1 MSADP
6 ASPAKAEEP
15 TAPILTRREK
25 IVAGA
30 SVGVGAL
37 LTLSILMTRTGA
49 STAMPV
55 ARVAPASAV
64 AAPLAEPAAEIPA
77 WTDENRALWVGNA
90 RRGVAYEVAADANV
104 SVWMRTVRPS
114 LVVRCAG
121 SGTEVFVF
129 TDSAAQLERD
139 TPDHT
144 VRFKLDDGPETT
156 ERWPD
161 PDEHDALFAP
171 DGAAFV
177 RRLTR
182 ARTLTFGF
190 APHNAAPVTVRFHV
204 AGLGPL
210 LQSAAKNCGN

>member
-1 MSADP
+1 M
-6 ASPAKAEEP
+6 
-15 TAPILTRREK
+15 LTRREK

-37 LTLSILMTRTGA
+37 LTLSVLMTRTGA

-55 ARVAPASAV
+55 ARVAPASAMT
-64 AAPLAEPAAEIPA
+64 APLAEHPAPTPA
-77 WTDENRALWVGNA
+77 WTDDNRALWVGNA
-90 RRGVAYEVAADANV
+90 RRGVAYEVAAEANV

-129 TDSAAQLERD
+129 TDSPTQLERD

-144 VRFKLDDGPETT
+144 VRFKFDDGAETT

-171 DGAAFV
+171 DGAAFA
-177 RRLTR
+177 RRIAR
-182 ARTLTFGF
+182 AHTLTFGF

-210 LQSAAKNCGN
+210 LEAASKNCAR